1 MSLRPD
7 LHKVLSNSGPER
19 TAAFSDAVIAIAMTL
34 LVLDIK
40 APDVGSRAEY
50 DAALLDAAPQLGAF
64 LLSFYLMS
72 RMWVSHHAYLS
83 ALTHIDRDLLRWNC
97 VMLFFMA
104 LTPLPTS
111 MLAKNAYGSPVP
123 GIFYAL
129 VISGTQMCMM
139 ALWRHAWKAG
149 LMVSDITPETYR
161 HTQRSSVSLLVI
173 FLTSIPLIGV
183 YGQWAMLFWLLAPVV
198 SVVAKRLE
206 ARRVKREG
214 LQPDDM

>member
-1 MSLRPD
+1 
-7 LHKVLSNSGPER
+7 
-19 TAAFSDAVIAIAMTL
+19 
-34 LVLDIK
+34 
-40 APDVGSRAEY
+40 
-50 DAALLDAAPQLGAF
+50 
-64 LLSFYLMS
+64 
-72 RMWVSHHAYLS
+72 
-83 ALTHIDRDLLRWNC
+83 
-97 VMLFFMA
+97 
-104 LTPLPTS
+104 
-111 MLAKNAYGSPVP
+111 
-123 GIFYAL
+123 
-129 VISGTQMCMM
+129 MM
-139 ALWRHAWKAG
+139 AVWRHAWKAG